1 VRRLLWSAGVWGRL
15 TLGLALAATGGV
27 AFGHAW
33 TSEHGHLW
41 WVGAVTL
48 LSGVLLVLSGL
59 YARRQIIRM
68 PAPESLEEDADSEA
82 SAPRGLH
89 SVTLDEPLV
98 PLLGA
103 LLVYK
108 FQYVTHREL
117 NAALEEQLE
126 SGKKQRIG
134 DILVA
139 KGLLSSEQLQEAL
152 DLQATY
158 GAHTDAETKEP
169 LSPTGQGDTES

>member
-1 VRRLLWSAGVWGRL
+1 MGVWGRL
-15 TLGLALAATGGV
+15 ALGLGLAATGGV

-59 YARRQIIRM
+59 YSRRHI
-68 PAPESLEEDADSEA
+68 PPEPVHESSGEGDDTEA
-82 SAPRGLH
+82 STPRGLH

-108 FQYVTHREL
+108 FQYITHREL
-117 NAALEEQLE
+117 NTALEEQLE
-126 SGKKQRIG
+126 GGKKRRLG

-139 KGLLSSEQLQEAL
+139 KGLLSAEQLQEAL
-152 DLQATY
+152 DHQATY
-158 GAHTDAETKEP
+158 GPHTDAQADEA
-169 LSPTGQGDTES
+169 LSLTGQHDAES